1 MLLNHRVIYSDN
13 GFITDISNDMSD
25 INVGTKVIPMVVGED
40 YIYVGSEMPFNHR
53 YISVTVAND
62 VTAVASVELWDGD
75 SWEAALD
82 VQDFTS
88 VSGKSL
94 AQSGII
100 MWSLDPNKQWLS
112 DDTNYNSQ
120 TITGLSDARIMG
132 LYWARISFSATL
144 KNTTAIKYIGHKFAT
159 DDDLKLRYP
168 DLIRSNVYTQFLA
181 GKTNW
186 EEQHIICA
194 ENIITDLKKKN
205 VVKSA
210 NQIIDWRLFTEA
222 SVYKLAELIFTA
234 FGRDYDV
241 SRENAA
247 NKYKQALSMG
257 QYNLDTNMDTRL
269 NPIESQTTQG
279 FLKR

>member
-1 MLLNHRVIYSDN
+1 MLLNNRIIFSDN
-13 GFITDISNDMSD
+13 GTITDISNEMSD
-25 INVGTKVIPMVVGED
+25 INTGTKTLDVVAAQD
-40 YIYVGSEMPFNHR
+40 YLYMGSELPFNHR

-62 VTAVASVELWDGD
+62 QTSAVTVELWDGD
-75 SWEAALD
+75 AWVAAVD

-88 VSGKSL
+88 VGGKTL

-100 MWSLDPNKQWLS
+100 MWAVDPNEQWMS
-112 DDTNYNSQ
+112 DDTSYNGQ
-120 TITGLSDARIMG
+120 TITGLSSAKIFG
-132 LYWARISFSATL
+132 LYWVRISFSANL
-144 KNTTAIKYIGHKFAT
+144 KATTAVKYIGHKFAS
-159 DDDLKLRYP
+159 DDDLKLQYP
-168 DLIRSNVYTQFLA
+168 DLIRANVYTQFLA

-194 ENIITDLKKKN
+194 EQIITDLKKKN
-205 VVKSA
+205 VIKSG
-210 NQIIDWRLFTEA
+210 NQIIDWRMLTQA

-247 NKYKQALSMG
+247 NKYKNAISMG
-257 QYNLDTNMDTRL
+257 QFNIDTNGDTRL
-269 NPIESQTTQG
+269 NPIESQSRQG